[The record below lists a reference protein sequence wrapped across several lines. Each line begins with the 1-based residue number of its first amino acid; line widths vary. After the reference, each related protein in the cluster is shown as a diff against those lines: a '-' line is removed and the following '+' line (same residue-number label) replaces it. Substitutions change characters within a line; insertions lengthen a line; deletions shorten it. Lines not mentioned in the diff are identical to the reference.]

1 MTDPA
6 EQYETIE
13 LWTNHLEETMT
24 RMMNEYLD
32 EEGNIW
38 YEDLIRQFRVEWS
51 AEIYAYRFSHDLNL
65 FFYESDDLT
74 KVMTFGSIYDR
85 VVKSLRPAVAQ
96 EVDQW
101 RQLLGISAEDLRT
114 GNIPMPPVEPPAVPE
129 ATTKTASQEPHH

>member
-6 EQYETIE
+6 EQYKMLE
-13 LWTNHLEETMT
+13 LWSTHLEETMT
-24 RMMNEYLD
+24 RMMNKYLD

-38 YEDLIRQFRVEWS
+38 YEDLIRQFRVEWT

-74 KVMTFGSIYDR
+74 KVMAFGSVYDR
-85 VVKSLRPAVAQ
+85 VVKGLRPAVAQ

-114 GNIPMPPVEPPAVPE
+114 GNIPMPPAEPPAVAD
-129 ATTKTASQEPHH
+129 ATTETASEPHP